1 MSWFGSLPSGA
12 RRPIIRICAL
22 RIYLLPES
30 VDIDSGFNYLLPKI

>member
-1 MSWFGSLPSGA
+1 MSRLDSLPTGA
-12 RRPIIRICAL
+12 MMPIIRISAL